1 MVVFLKNLDRL
12 QMYWKAVPPP
22 YWQLQL
28 GTGETPAATCYGR
41 WGTASPLQRRSHP
54 TEHLCSIILWVP
66 LVAKRQE
73 RPGASG
79 SGPGPRPRSRVG
91 GGVWERRQLIGFLV
105 AGEPKRL
112 ISPLN
117 RVRLGDRE
125 VVSSKPL
132 RSVPRW
138 LFTQRP

>member
-1 MVVFLKNLDRL
+1 
-12 QMYWKAVPPP
+12 MYRKAVPPP

-28 GTGETPAATCYGR
+28 STGETPAATYYGQ

-54 TEHLCSIILWVP
+54 TENLRPIILWVP

-73 RPGASG
+73 LPGASG
-79 SGPGPRPRSRVG
+79 SGPGPRPRSRVVAG
-91 GGVWERRQLIGFLV
+91 CGRGDSALRGICVEGHQLMGFLV

-117 RVRLGDRE
+117 RVRLGNKE
-125 VVSSKPL
+125 IVSSKPL
-132 RSVPRW
+132 GSVPRW